1 MLMVNEMRAFR
12 IMVGITLLVIL
23 FLAGGAGAVPVE
35 EWNKTFGGTGNE
47 GAKSVQQTSD
57 SGYIIAGY
65 RFSSGAGY
73 DALLIKTDA
82 NGNEQWSKTFGGTGE
97 ERAVS
102 VQQTSDEGYILAG
115 YALLSPNGYD
125 ALVIKT
131 DANGNQQ
138 WNKTFG
144 GKGVDEARSVQ
155 QTTDGGYII
164 AGKYSLISDGGYP
177 GDGWLIK
184 IDADGNQQWSKIF
197 GRTITSCTV
206 NVPGETVDVNASDE
220 FSSVQQTSD
229 GSYILAGRTETNHLE
244 ECTGFIENA
253 WLVKTDANG
262 NEQWNK
268 PIDGPIMAS
277 SVHQTLDGGYVLL
290 SYSPDKEEPSGIA
303 SRSDAWLIKTD
314 ANGNVQWKKTF
325 GGAKS
330 DVAYSVMQTK
340 DAGYILAGYTESYG
354 AGNDAWLIKTDPNG
368 NEQWNKT
375 FGGAKQERA
384 FTVEQTSDAGY
395 ILAGYK
401 VSSSGFTDA
410 WMIKVGGEPSET
422 ARVPTASP
430 TEKAEITKV
439 PTVSLTEKAETTKSP
454 TAVPTEKTAGFE
466 VVSAIATLSAIYS
479 FMQKRR

>member
-1 MLMVNEMRAFR
+1 MLMANEMRAFR
-12 IMVGITLLVIL
+12 IMIGITLLAIL
-23 FLAGGAGAVPVE
+23 LLAGGVGAIPIE
-35 EWNKTFGGTGNE
+35 EWNKTYGGTGNS
-47 GAKSVQQTSD
+47 GVRSVHQTSD
-57 SGYIIAGY
+57 GGYILAGY

-82 NGNEQWSKTFGGTGE
+82 NGNEQWIKTFGGTGE
-97 ERAVS
+97 ERAES
-102 VQQTSDEGYILAG
+102 VQQTSDGGYILAG
-115 YALLSPNGYD
+115 YVLLSPNGYD

-144 GKGVDEARSVQ
+144 GKGADEARSVQ
-155 QTTDGGYII
+155 QTKDGGYIV
-164 AGKYSLISDGGYP
+164 AGKYSLILDSGYP

-197 GRTITSCTV
+197 GRAITSCTV
-206 NVPGETVDVNASDE
+206 NMPGETVDVNASDE

-229 GSYILAGRTETNHLE
+229 GSYILAGRTETNNQP
-244 ECTGFIENA
+244 ECTGFVDNA
-253 WLVKTDANG
+253 WLMKTDANG

-268 PIDGPIMAS
+268 PLDGPIMAS
-277 SVHQTLDGGYVLL
+277 SVQQTLDGGYVLV
-290 SYSPDKEEPSGIA
+290 SYSPDKNEPSGVA
-303 SRSDAWLIKTD
+303 SRSDAWLIKTG

-325 GGAKS
+325 GGTKS

-340 DAGYILAGYTESYG
+340 DTGYILAGYTESYG
-354 AGNDAWLIKTDPNG
+354 AGNDAWLIKTDSNG

-395 ILAGYK
+395 ILAGYN
-401 VSSSGFTDA
+401 VSSTGFTDA
-410 WMIKVGGEPSET
+410 WLIKVRGEPSET
-422 ARVPTASP
+422 IIAPTANP

-439 PTVSLTEKAETTKSP
+439 PTIIPTEKNEPTQFP
-454 TAVPTEKTAGFE
+454 TAVPTAKAAGFE
-466 VVSAIATLSAIYS
+466 VFLALVTLSAIYI
-479 FMQKRR
+479 FMHKKR